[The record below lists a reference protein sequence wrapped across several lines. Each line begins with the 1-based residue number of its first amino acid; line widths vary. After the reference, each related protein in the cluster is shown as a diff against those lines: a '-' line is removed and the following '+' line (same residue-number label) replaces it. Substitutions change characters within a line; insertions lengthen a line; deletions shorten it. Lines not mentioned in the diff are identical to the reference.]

1 MSDNRHL
8 DPDHFA
14 EALSLGVPFEYP
26 IVGNPRLSVF
36 INPNRQEIGLRAPR
50 ASQEG
55 KIETGLT
62 HLRCRSVLL
71 ASKQAIEVVVDDP
84 DMFAEGYAIL
94 CLVADRI
101 QLAGRSVSA
110 AVTETIRSL
119 GKLLR
124 GRGSLSSEREV
135 GLFGELV
142 TLRSLISCL
151 GSEDAVGGWL
161 GPVAEEHD
169 FSLGEIDLEVKSTLS
184 ENREH
189 WISSLTQL
197 VPTVGKPLW
206 LVSHQLTAAGP
217 SQGKTLAELVSEVRA
232 MLDDIILADFDRRLA
247 AAGWRGAPAQDGGRR
262 FRSRTSP
269 VLYLVDET
277 FPRLT
282 PASLAGAGAHLSF
295 ITEVHYRL
303 DLSAMLPSHHT
314 PSYLRSALASGG
326 IV

>member
-8 DPDHFA
+8 DPEHF
-14 EALSLGVPFEYP
+14 EAALALGVPFEHP
-26 IVGNPRLSVF
+26 IEGSPRLSVF
-36 INPNRQEIGLRAPR
+36 INPYRREIGLRAPR
-50 ASQEG
+50 AKEG
-55 KIETGLT
+55 EIETGLA

-71 ASKQAIEVVVDDP
+71 AGKQHIEVIVGDP
-84 DMFAEGYAIL
+84 EMFAEGYAIL

-110 AVTETIRSL
+110 AVTETIHSF

-124 GRGSLSSEREV
+124 GQGSLSPEREI

-142 TLRSLISCL
+142 TLRSLISYP

-169 FSLGEIDLEVKSTLS
+169 FSLREIDLEVKTTLS
-184 ENREH
+184 EKREH

-217 SQGKTLAELVSEVRA
+217 GQGKTLAELIAEVRSA
-232 MLDDIILADFDRRLA
+232 LNDTALADFDRRLTA
-247 AAGWRGAPAQDGGRR
+247 TGWRGPPAQDMGRR

-269 VLYLVDET
+269 VLYLVDRT
-277 FPRLT
+277 FPCLT
-282 PASLAGAGAHLSF
+282 PASLVDAGAHLSF
-295 ITEVHYRL
+295 ITEVRYRL
-303 DLSAMLPSHHT
+303 DLSAVLPNHET
-314 PSYLRSALASGG
+314 PSYLRSALTSGG
-326 IV
+326 TV

>member
-8 DPDHFA
+8 DLEHF
-14 EALSLGVPFEYP
+14 EAAISLGVPFEHP
-26 IVGNPRLSVF
+26 IAGNPKLSIF
-36 INPNRQEIGLRAPR
+36 INPYRRECGLRAPR
-50 ASQEG
+50 MQEG
-55 KIETGLT
+55 QIETGLT

-71 ASKQAIEVVVDDP
+71 AGKQHIEVVVDDP
-84 DMFAEGYAIL
+84 EMFAEGYAIL

-101 QLAGRSVSA
+101 QLAGRSVFA

-124 GRGSLSSEREV
+124 GYGSLSPEREI

-151 GSEDAVGGWL
+151 GSEEAVGGWL

-169 FSLGEIDLEVKSTLS
+169 FSLQEIDLEVKTTLCES
-184 ENREH
+184 REH

-197 VPTVGKPLW
+197 MPKVAKPLW

-217 SQGKTLAELVSEVRA
+217 GQGKTLAELIAEVRA
-232 MLDDIILADFDRRLA
+232 AMNDTALADLDRRLTA
-247 AAGWRGAPAQDGGRR
+247 TGWRGAPMQDKGRR

-277 FPRLT
+277 FPCLT
-282 PASLAGAGAHLSF
+282 PASLAGAGADLSS
-295 ITEVHYRL
+295 ITEVRYRL
-303 DLSAMLPSHHT
+303 DLAAVSPSHET

-326 IV
+326 TV

>member
-8 DPDHFA
+8 DPENFA
-14 EALSLGVPFEYP
+14 EALALGVPVEHP
-26 IVGNPRLSVF
+26 IAGNPRLSIF
-36 INPNRQEIGLRAPR
+36 INPNRREIGLRALR
-50 ASQEG
+50 TSQEG

-71 ASKQAIEVVVDDP
+71 AGKQHIEVVVDDP
-84 DMFAEGYAIL
+84 GMFVEGYAIL
-94 CLVADRI
+94 CLVADQI
-101 QLAGRSVSA
+101 QLAGRNVSA

-124 GRGSLSSEREV
+124 GQGSLSAEREV

-169 FSLGEIDLEVKSTLS
+169 FSLREIDLEVKSTLS

-206 LVSHQLTAAGP
+206 LISHQLTAAGP
-217 SQGKTLAELVSEVRA
+217 GQGKTLAELVVEVRA
-232 MLDDIILADFDRRLA
+232 MLGGAVLADFDRRLT
-247 AAGWRGAPAQDGGRR
+247 AAGWRTVPEKNSGRR

-269 VLYLVDET
+269 ALYLVNEA

-282 PASLAGAGAHLSF
+282 PASLAGAGVRMSS
-295 ITEVHYRL
+295 ITEVRYRL
-303 DLSAMLPSHHT
+303 DLSAVLPSPHT

-326 IV
+326 TV

>member
-8 DPDHFA
+8 DPEHFDA
-14 EALSLGVPFEYP
+14 AILLGVPFEHL
-26 IVGNPRLSVF
+26 IAGNPRLSVF
-36 INPNRQEIGLRAPR
+36 INPYRREIGLRAPR
-50 ASQEG
+50 VQEG
-55 KIETGLT
+55 QIETGLT

-71 ASKQAIEVVVDDP
+71 AGKQYVEVVVDDP
-84 DMFAEGYAIL
+84 EMFAEGYAIL

-101 QLAGRSVSA
+101 QLAGRSVFA

-124 GRGSLSSEREV
+124 GQGSLSPEREI

-142 TLRSLISCL
+142 TLRSLVSSL
-151 GSEDAVGGWL
+151 GPEGAVGGWL

-169 FSLGEIDLEVKSTLS
+169 FSLQEIDLEVKTTLS

-197 VPTVGKPLW
+197 MPKVGKPLW
-206 LVSHQLTAAGP
+206 LVSHQITAAGAG
-217 SQGKTLAELVSEVRA
+217 QGKTLAELIAEVRA
-232 MLDDIILADFDRRLA
+232 IPNDVVLADLDRRLT
-247 AAGWRGAPAQDGGRR
+247 AAGWHGAPAKEKGRR

-277 FPRLT
+277 FPSLT
-282 PASLAGAGAHLSF
+282 PANLTGAGAHLSS
-295 ITEVHYRL
+295 ITEVRYRL
-303 DLSAMLPSHHT
+303 DLSAVLPSHET

-326 IV
+326 TV